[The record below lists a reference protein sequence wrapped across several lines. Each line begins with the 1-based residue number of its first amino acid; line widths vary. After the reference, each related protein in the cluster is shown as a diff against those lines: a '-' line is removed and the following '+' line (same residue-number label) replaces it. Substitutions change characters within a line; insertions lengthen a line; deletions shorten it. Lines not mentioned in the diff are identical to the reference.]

1 MIKLLYKKILKFEDK
16 NDIGALILFNGIELH
31 FVHLPLSLVKIISR
45 ARTDQ
50 ALK

>member
-1 MIKLLYKKILKFEDK
+1 MIKLLHKKIPKFEDK
-16 NDIGALILFNGIELH
+16 NDFGALT
-31 FVHLPLSLVKIISR
+31 LPLSLVKIISR

>member
-1 MIKLLYKKILKFEDK
+1 MIKLLHKKIPKFEDK
-16 NDIGALILFNGIELH
+16 NDIGLGALM
-31 FVHLPLSLVKIISR
+31 LPLSLVKIISR